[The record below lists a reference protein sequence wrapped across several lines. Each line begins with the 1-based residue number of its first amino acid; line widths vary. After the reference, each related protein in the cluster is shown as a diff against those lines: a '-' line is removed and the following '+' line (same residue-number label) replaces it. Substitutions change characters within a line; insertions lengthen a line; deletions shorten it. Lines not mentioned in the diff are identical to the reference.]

1 MEQRV
6 KVDLIFI
13 ACWILGYLL
22 ATWYLLR
29 VGIEIGTIALVFSI
43 LVPIILE
50 VRSMI
55 LSQIKGYPILKP
67 VLTNLT
73 KGRYYWLNLENES
86 TARAKGAEV
95 AWCYSNITSP
105 EVVVEP
111 EYGGMAI
118 APRKLRGDFPWR
130 LPKEFPLPYDKKG
143 ESVIVRIKT
152 SNVDGKKDFCACR
165 VFVSDG
171 ENWKSDGK
179 GDRNTKPYINKFKP
193 CKDCMFQENEHGTT

>member
-1 MEQRV
+1 MEERV

-13 ACWILGYLL
+13 ACWIFGYLL

-29 VGIEIGTIALVFSI
+29 VGIKIGTIALVFSI

-67 VLTNLT
+67 LLPNLT
-73 KGRYYWLNLENES
+73 KGARWWLKRENEG
-86 TARAKGAEV
+86 TARAKGTKV
-95 AWCYSNITSP
+95 MWKYGNIMSP

-111 EYGGMAI
+111 EYGGMVIEIGRTTAE
-118 APRKLRGDFPWR
+118 WR
-130 LPKEFPLPYDKKG
+130 LPKDFPLPYGNKKG

-152 SNVDGKKDFCACR
+152 SDIDGKKDFCACR

-171 ENWKSDGK
+171 ENWISDLKS
-179 GDRNTKPYINKFKP
+179 DRNTKPYIIKFKT
-193 CKDCMFQENEHGTT
+193 CKDCMFQ